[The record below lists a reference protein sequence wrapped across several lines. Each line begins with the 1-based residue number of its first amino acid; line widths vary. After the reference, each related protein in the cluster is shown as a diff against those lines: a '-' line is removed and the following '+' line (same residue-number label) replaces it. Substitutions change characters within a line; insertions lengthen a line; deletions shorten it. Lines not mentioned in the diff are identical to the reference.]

1 MAQKLSQRSGAVLPL
16 VAVFITAFMLVA
28 ALTINSNWFMFNH
41 TNAQNTADIS
51 ARASLQ
57 RIVVD
62 SQADGRI
69 DRARDLGVRLYNL
82 NITRNGPG
90 FSPERIR
97 FGNTQGDGTGN
108 TFSEVFSDS
117 DVVSAVFVDSPVQLE
132 QQNVE
137 VFFAGLLGSGPHVKI
152 VADATVS
159 TRPIDIILC
168 LDASRSM
175 TRLSGGTPN
184 ELPPGG
190 TSIHEPPLPGSRW
203 HSLTDTVVLFLD
215 ALRDTNPNA
224 RVGLVTFGGGATP
237 NANQQPPSPLDDDL
251 SRFEVPLTVVVD
263 NDVANINAVMD
274 SYVDHPALGLGTSL
288 YDGIETSIGAFQ
300 TDTNSVRHIV
310 MLSDGSQAAVT
321 RPDPIVA
328 ASAASQANIVIH
340 TISFDGDLETMQDI
354 ADETGGATF
363 AAASDDELREAFAQL
378 LGRFRVQLVD

>member
-108 TFSEVFSDS
+108 GFSEVFSDS

-175 TRLSGGTPN
+175 TRLSGGTQN

-190 TSIHEPPLPGSRW
+190 MTIHEPPLPGSRW

>member
-62 SQADGRI
+62 SQGDGRI

-190 TSIHEPPLPGSRW
+190 MTIHEPPLPGSRW

>member
-62 SQADGRI
+62 SQGDGRI

-184 ELPPGG
+184 QLPPGG
-190 TSIHEPPLPGSRW
+190 MTIHEPPLPGSRW

>member
-62 SQADGRI
+62 SQGDGRI

-175 TRLSGGTPN
+175 NRLSGGTQN

-274 SYVDHPALGLGTSL
+274 SYIDHPALGLGTSL

>member
-16 VAVFITAFMLVA
+16 IAVFITAFMLVA

-57 RIVVD
+57 KIIVD

-90 FSPERIR
+90 FSPERVR

-108 TFSEVFSDS
+108 GFSEVFSDS
-117 DVVSAVFVDSPVQLE
+117 DVVSAVFVDSPVELE

-137 VFFAGLLGSGPHVKI
+137 VFFAGLLGSDPHVKI
-152 VADATVS
+152 FADATVS
-159 TRPIDIILC
+159 TRPIDIILS

-175 TRLSGGTPN
+175 NRLSGSTQN
-184 ELPPGG
+184 EFPPGG
-190 TSIHEPPLPGSRW
+190 TSIHEPPVPGSRW
-203 HSLTDTVVLFLD
+203 HSLTNTVVLFLD
-215 ALRDTNPNA
+215 ALKDTNPNA

-237 NANQQPPSPLDDDL
+237 KENQPSSPLDDDL

-288 YDGIETSIGAFQ
+288 YDGIETSVGAFQ

-310 MLSDGSQAAVT
+310 MLSDGSQSAVSRPEPILAA
-321 RPDPIVA
+321 R
-328 ASAASQANIVIH
+328 AASQDNIVIH
-340 TISFDGDLETMQDI
+340 TISFDGDFATMQDI
-354 ADETGGATF
+354 AAETGGATF

>member
-184 ELPPGG
+184 QLPPGG
-190 TSIHEPPLPGSRW
+190 MTIHEPPLPGSRW